1 MKKLLHERLRDIGQ
15 GNYTHSVELDSGI
28 IMLNPSE
35 AAKLSN
41 EIEKYYIPRPRFED
55 GEPVQFGEEFAD
67 CSGNPHTLHEIRYR
81 DKAAAGLGAKCLLEA
96 NTTSP
101 KDYDGISFNLYDGT
115 FVKRPEPKVLDADG
129 VEIKAGQTRWHI
141 PTGKKVTIQD
151 LGINK
156 KTAGDSVGLLGG
168 SWVSPLSL
176 SLKEPD
182 SLEKLQQFAVDSAA
196 YAEGS
201 EQDKFLE
208 IADRLTAIME
218 RDA

>member
-1 MKKLLHERLRDIGQ
+1 MKKLLHERLR
-15 GNYTHSVELDSGI
+15 
-28 IMLNPSE
+28 E
-35 AAKLSN
+35 AARNGVSSIETCDENIVVSLLRDEELSLAD

-55 GEPVQFGEEFAD
+55 GEPVQTSDMEEIGGLATCRVYTDGSWKF
-67 CSGNPHTLHEIRYR
+67 NP
-81 DKAAAGLGAKCLLEA
+81 DKYEDER
-96 NTTSP
+96 NP
-101 KDYDGISFNLYDGT
+101 KPWDEQKGRQCDFI
-115 FVKRPEPKVLDADG
+115 KRPEPKVLDADG

-208 IADRLTAIME
+208 IADCLTAIME

>member
-1 MKKLLHERLRDIGQ
+1 MKKLLHERLR
-15 GNYTHSVELDSGI
+15 
-28 IMLNPSE
+28 E
-35 AAKLSN
+35 AAKNGVTSIETCDENRVISLLKDEELSLAY

-55 GEPVQFGEEFAD
+55 GEPVQFGDRFVNFRGEEN
-67 CSGNPHTLHEIRYR
+67 STISSLTYTKGNNDYVNINGWHKQNLNEPVYRY
-81 DKAAAGLGAKCLLEA
+81 K
-96 NTTSP
+96 
-101 KDYDGISFNLYDGT
+101 
-115 FVKRPEPKVLDADG
+115 PKVLDADG

-176 SLKEPD
+176 TLKEPD
-182 SLEKLQQFAVDSAA
+182 SMEKILVDMMGDNHMRGTSYIRRIQA
-196 YAEGS
+196 
-201 EQDKFLE
+201 L
-208 IADRLTAIME
+208 ME

>member
-1 MKKLLHERLRDIGQ
+1 MKKLLHERLREWDQ
-15 GNYTHSVELDSGI
+15 HSLIYSEGLDSGRI
-28 IMLNPSE
+28 VLTAPE
-35 AAKLSN
+35 AESLAD

-55 GEPVQFGEEFAD
+55 GEPVQFGDRFVNFRGEENSPISSLTFTK
-67 CSGNPHTLHEIRYR
+67 GNNDYVNINGWHRQNLNEPVYR
-81 DKAAAGLGAKCLLEA
+81 CK
-96 NTTSP
+96 
-101 KDYDGISFNLYDGT
+101 
-115 FVKRPEPKVLDADG
+115 PKVLDADG

-176 SLKEPD
+176 TLKEPD
-182 SLEKLQQFAVDSAA
+182 SMEKILVDMMGDSHMRGTSYIRRIQA
-196 YAEGS
+196 
-201 EQDKFLE
+201 L
-208 IADRLTAIME
+208 ME